1 MVMPLG
7 PQKYGILAV
16 TMSPCLTCQIIA
28 STTPS
33 TMLMERL
40 IMYPGNVQRIPGDA
54 LWWRVCSR
62 SAHSLLLQPES

>member
-7 PQKYGILAV
+7 PQKYGTPAV

-40 IMYPGNVQRIPGDA
+40 IMYPGNVHRIPGDA

>member
-7 PQKYGILAV
+7 PQKYGTPAV

-40 IMYPGNVQRIPGDA
+40 INYPGNIHRISGDA
-54 LWWRVCSR
+54 LWWGVCSR